1 MFFAQTEAKEVLND
15 YFVPVTV
22 DSTTDEG
29 HEYWFMRLQNELR
42 AKNPFVMGPCAWV
55 VSPDGTP
62 LRVLDVKTVQHRPDY
77 TIKVLREVVA
87 ELHLKKGPPLPF
99 AIPDTLKAA
108 KADDTI
114 LHVNSRFMVDDALNS
129 QDARVTCQLNMA
141 PVAPNPAP
149 VLPLP
154 ILFKIRSLSPVD
166 EWLILSSEQRQQLLP
181 PASTGS
187 GRSYNVPEAVS
198 ALLFRHLC
206 PPTFNA
212 RLDGSVFEN
221 KMVGRVM
228 RVGKETEV
236 ELRGHYAEQH
246 HIWGS
251 PDSNLAE
258 GEVLGY
264 VRFDTA
270 SRAITAIALTT
281 DPGVYGDR
289 VAFRVPFS
297 ATMELWKADADH
309 PAVGLLRAE

>member
-1 MFFAQTEAKEVLND
+1 VFFAQTDTREVLND
-15 YFVPVTV
+15 YFIPVTV

-29 HEYWFMRLQNELR
+29 HEYWFMRLQTQLR
-42 AKNPFVMGPCAWV
+42 AKYPYVMGPCAWV
-55 VSPDGTP
+55 VTPDGTP
-62 LRVLDVKTVQHRPDY
+62 LRVFDVKTVQHRPDY
-77 TIKVLREVVA
+77 TVKELRAVVA
-87 ELHLKKGPPLPF
+87 EQHLKKGAPLPF
-99 AIPDTLKAA
+99 NIPDTLKAA

-114 LHVNSRFMVDDALNS
+114 LHVNARFLVDDALNS
-129 QDARVTCQLNMA
+129 LDSRVSCLLNMA

-166 EWLILSSEQRQQLLP
+166 EWLTLTAEQRQELLP

-187 GRSYNVPEAVS
+187 GRSYKVPEATS
-198 ALLFRHLC
+198 AIIFRHLC

-221 KMVGRVM
+221 QMTGRVA

-236 ELRGHYAEQH
+236 ELRGHFAEQH

-251 PDSNLAE
+251 PDNNLAE
-258 GEVLGY
+258 GDVLGY

-270 SRAITAIALTT
+270 TRIITKIGLTT

-289 VAFRVPFS
+289 VGFRVPFS
-297 ATMELWKADADH
+297 ATVELWKADPDH
-309 PAVGLLRAE
+309 PAVGLLRPE